1 MMDIILIQA
10 IAIKVLKVVVLITG
24 FMDSYKYKLQA
35 QKVCRLKSSG
45 QISRLALLYAI
56 LHRVP
61 LMLYVSLVLKDTIL
75 IIISC
80 IALYTITEALY
91 YTYMYYP
98 YRNRGLKNFKKPSFF
113 KFIKNTIEPYKY
125 GKRL

>member
-1 MMDIILIQA
+1 MLDLLLIQT
-10 IAIKVLKVVVLITG
+10 IAIKVLKGIVLLTG

-61 LMLYVSLVLKDTIL
+61 LFIYVSLVLKDTIL
-75 IIISC
+75 IAISF

-91 YTYMYYP
+91 YTYRYYP
-98 YRNRGLKNFKKPSFF
+98 YRNRGLKNFKRPSFY
-113 KFIKNTIEPYKY
+113 KFIKDTIEPHKY

>member
-1 MMDIILIQA
+1 MIDLILIQA
-10 IAIKVLKVVVLITG
+10 IAIKVLKAIVLVTG

-35 QKVCRLKSSG
+35 QKVCKLKSSG

-56 LHRVP
+56 MHRVP

-75 IIISC
+75 IIISF

-91 YTYMYYP
+91 YTYIYYP
-98 YRNRGLKNFKKPSFF
+98 YRNRGLKNFKRPSFY
-113 KFIKNTIEPYKY
+113 KFVKHTIEPYKH